1 MLGLERGPDPCRMVS
16 MTRTS
21 AELLLL
27 AALVAAAGFTL
38 SHSLRGPVPAGAGAD
53 RAAIVSAPVDDGLAD
68 RARHLSELQAS
79 PRPPVSVKR
88 NPFAFA
94 SLHRVA
100 SAPVVR
106 TDDAETA
113 VPEAARADLTLS
125 GIAEDQ
131 VAGAPVRTAVLVA
144 AGKLLFA
151 REGDRVLSRYVVVR
165 IAADAVQLN
174 DAERGG
180 VFTLALK

>member
-1 MLGLERGPDPCRMVS
+1 MGS

-38 SHSLRGPVPAGAGAD
+38 SHNLRAPVPAAAGAG
-53 RAAIVSAPVDDGLAD
+53 RAASVGDPVGGGLAT
-68 RARHLSELQAS
+68 RARHLREQSAS

-88 NPFAFA
+88 NPFAFTA
-94 SLHRVA
+94 LHHAV
-100 SAPVVR
+100 PVSVVPG
-106 TDDAETA
+106 DAAEDA
-113 VPEAARADLTLS
+113 APEAARPDLTLS

-144 AGKLLFA
+144 AGQLLLA
-151 REGDRVLSRYVVVR
+151 KEGDRVLSRYVVVR
-165 IAADAVQLN
+165 IAADAVQMK

-180 VFTLALK
+180 VFTLALR